1 MFCEMHRRQITPAG
15 GECRRCGHA
24 LVRHESRARLPDG
37 QVTPSAFTTHDS
49 PIASPAFPT
58 ADDFLALRW
67 RFPYDRSGSE
77 NLAESNR
84 HLPIRNGCK

>member
-1 MFCEMHRRQITPAG
+1 VSAA
-15 GECRRCGHA
+15 CG
-24 LVRHESRARLPDG
+24 VVYHESRTCLPDG
-37 QVTPSAFTTHDS
+37 QVTPSAFITHDS
-49 PIASPAFPT
+49 PITNHAFPH